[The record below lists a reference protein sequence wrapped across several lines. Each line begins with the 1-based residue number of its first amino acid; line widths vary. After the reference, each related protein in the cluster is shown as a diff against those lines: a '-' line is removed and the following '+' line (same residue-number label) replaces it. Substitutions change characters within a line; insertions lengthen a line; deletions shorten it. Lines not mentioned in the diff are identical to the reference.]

1 VTFLYGKSLDET
13 LNLIRGE
20 SPRNGRRQFL
30 EPVNVSRWLKSNQ
43 TYLGNNV
50 RKQNEERK
58 IAMRRFSN
66 LGLGTLFA
74 VGLFMTASPAFAQND
89 IRHDRHDIR
98 HDRRDLHSDRQN
110 IHNQRVD
117 LHNDYQ
123 TLRQNRTTLR
133 NDVKNGASTD
143 HITADRQ
150 AVHNEVKDIR
160 GDQRGLFNDRRDV
173 VRDSRDLRGDRRD
186 LRQDLHD

>member
-1 VTFLYGKSLDET
+1 
-13 LNLIRGE
+13 
-20 SPRNGRRQFL
+20 
-30 EPVNVSRWLKSNQ
+30 
-43 TYLGNNV
+43 
-50 RKQNEERK
+50 
-58 IAMRRFSN
+58 MRRFSN

-143 HITADRQ
+143 QIKAITGHRSLSEVQRYTRAADQQRLARQ
-150 AVHNEVKDIR
+150 ALQVQLGAER
-160 GDQRGLFNDRRDV
+160 E
-173 VRDSRDLRGDRRD
+173 
-186 LRQDLHD
+186 QDLSNLEPRLDKTDTK